1 MVRYGHKLTKKSLF
15 STLKQIEDQQLAQ
28 NGQNARS
35 GPWWPTIPKVLDI
48 FVLKIGFLGSK
59 HTFPEHWYPIGP
71 LLLFLRPSKLKHG

>member
-1 MVRYGHKLTKKSLF
+1 MVRYDHKLTKKSLF

-48 FVLKIGFLGSK
+48 
-59 HTFPEHWYPIGP
+59 
-71 LLLFLRPSKLKHG
+71 LFSQNRIPWVKKQLP